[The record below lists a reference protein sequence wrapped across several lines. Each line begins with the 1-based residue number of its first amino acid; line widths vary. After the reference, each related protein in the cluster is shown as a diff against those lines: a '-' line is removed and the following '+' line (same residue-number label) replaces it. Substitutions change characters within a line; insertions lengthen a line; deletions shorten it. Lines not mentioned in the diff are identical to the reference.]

1 MLALK
6 PTLIKKR
13 YWFLTVLGL
22 LLIAALIG
30 FEYCLPKPLFNEP
43 VSSILLSSENKLLG
57 AHISKD
63 EQWRFPPLKKLPE
76 KFVASIVTF
85 EDKRFYGHVGVD
97 PLAVVRAIKLNIKAD
112 RIVSGGSTITMQVI
126 RLASKNP
133 KRSFSNK
140 LLEAI
145 RAIRLEIDL
154 TKEEILILYAS
165 YAPFG
170 GNVVGLEAASWRYFG
185 RSPEQLSW
193 AESAM
198 LAVLPNSP
206 GLVHPGRKRTALKA
220 KRDRLLKKLYTQKI
234 IKKLDYELAIVET
247 LPLKPKPLPRL
258 APHLL
263 DSLVAGKF
271 ANKLSKAKIEKGK
284 GKNGRFHT
292 SINATL
298 QKKVNQIAKHHGEIL
313 ALKNIHN
320 LSVVVI
326 DNQTF
331 ETKAY
336 VGNTP
341 VTLKQAKHGQ
351 AIDIIQRPRS
361 TGSTLKPFLFATM
374 LEQGEILPETLIADT
389 PIRYTGYRPKN
400 FDRKF
405 RGAVRAKQALA
416 SSLNIPAVN
425 MLSYHGVER
434 FLVTLKQM
442 GMSTLH
448 RRSREYGLPLI
459 LGGAEGTLWEL
470 TSMYANLANR
480 AVQTGNT
487 VEQNYYQPSVLKQG
501 NIKTNRSN
509 EISPASA
516 WMTLQALLE
525 VTRPGTNGY
534 WKRFSSTHKIAWKTG
549 TSFGHRDAWAIGTT
563 PQYTIG
569 VWVGNAEGEGRQGM
583 TGVKVAAPI
592 LFDVFNRLPLNG
604 GWFRKPREQMKTVSI
619 CKNDGFLANE
629 NCEAI
634 DYLIPK
640 NTHFDRVSP
649 NHKRIHLDALAQQRV
664 HSRCQSVS
672 SMAHKSWFVLPPD
685 QAHYYQQTNASYQPL
700 PEWRADCKMNTSAI
714 GLAQNQE
721 NPISLIYPRSNT
733 QIYIP
738 RELSGKQGRTIF
750 RALHRKP
757 DTQVFWHLDNQF
769 LGATQ
774 AFHEQAIVAS
784 PGKHKLVLV
793 DESGNRVEQGF
804 SVLSR

>member
-1 MLALK
+1 MKFIL
-6 PTLIKKR
+6 TKKR
-13 YWFLTVLGL
+13 YYLSSLLGVLI
-22 LLIAALIG
+22 IAALIG
-30 FEYCLPKPLFNEP
+30 FEYCLPEPLFNEP
-43 VSSILLSSENKLLG
+43 VSSILLSNEKKLLG

-63 EQWRFPPLKKLPE
+63 EQWRFPPLKKLPK
-76 KFVASIVTF
+76 KFVASIIAF
-85 EDKRFYGHVGVD
+85 EDKRFYQHIGVD
-97 PLAVVRAIKLNIKAD
+97 PLAVARAIKLNIKAD

-145 RAIRLEIDL
+145 RALRLETEL

-198 LAVLPNSP
+198 LAALPNSP
-206 GLVHPGRKRTALKA
+206 ALIHPGRKRAALKN
-220 KRDRLLKKLYTQKI
+220 KRDRLLKKLYTQKT
-234 IKKLDYELAIVET
+234 IKKLDYELAIAEI

-271 ANKLSKAKIEKGK
+271 DNKEHNEK
-284 GKNGRFHT
+284 RFHT
-292 SINATL
+292 SINAVL
-298 QKKVNQIAKHHGEIL
+298 QKKVNQISRHHGEML
-313 ALKNIHN
+313 ALKDIHN
-320 LSVVVI
+320 LSVLVI

-331 ETKAY
+331 EVKAY

-341 VTLKQAKHGQ
+341 ISLKQAKHGQ

-389 PIRYTGYRPKN
+389 PIRYTGYHPKN

-434 FLVTLKQM
+434 FLATLKQM

-470 TSMYANLANR
+470 TSLYANLANR
-480 AVQTGNT
+480 ALQTSET
-487 VEQNYYQPSVLKQG
+487 KERHYFQPAVLKNG
-501 NIKTNRSN
+501 DIKTARSN
-509 EISPASA
+509 QISPASA

-563 PQYTIG
+563 PQYTVG

-583 TGVKVAAPI
+583 TGVRVAAPI
-592 LFDVFNRLPLNG
+592 LFDVFNRLPLNAD
-604 GWFRKPREQMKTVSI
+604 WFRKPREQMKTVSI

-629 NCEAI
+629 NCDAVE
-634 DYLIPK
+634 YLIPK
-640 NTHFDRVSP
+640 NSHFDRVSP
-649 NHKRIHLDALAQQRV
+649 NHKRIHLDALTQKRV

-672 SMAHKSWFVLPPD
+672 NMEHKSWFVLPPD
-685 QAHYYQQTNASYQPL
+685 QAHYYQQTNASYHPL
-700 PEWRADCKMNTSAI
+700 PEWRADCKTNGVGIDIA
-714 GLAQNQE
+714 GAKNQE

-757 DTQVFWHLDNQF
+757 DTQIFWHLDNQF
-769 LGATQ
+769 LGTTQ

-784 PGKHKLVLV
+784 LGKHKLVLV
-793 DESGNRVEQGF
+793 DESGNRVEQAF
-804 SVLSR
+804 RVLSR